1 MSRLG
6 TLDSNSEV
14 STFKYELLPNG
25 STAIKFDVNTTVKVT
40 PTIAATYT
48 TAVPPAGTRC
58 NLVILT
64 SGTTSRVITFG
75 AGFKSLGTLTTGI
88 LASRVFVINFVSD
101 GVSLYEAGRTA
112 AITV

>member
-25 STAIKFDVNTTVKVT
+25 ATAMKFDTNTTVKVT

-48 TAVPPAGTRC
+48 TTVPPAGTRC
-58 NLVILT
+58 NLIILT
-64 SGTTSRVITFG
+64 SGTNSRIITFG
-75 AGFKSLGTLTTGI
+75 TGFKSVSTLATGTIANRL
-88 LASRVFVINFVSD
+88 FVINYISD
-101 GVSLYEAGRTA
+101 GTNLIEAGRTA
-112 AITV
+112 AITA